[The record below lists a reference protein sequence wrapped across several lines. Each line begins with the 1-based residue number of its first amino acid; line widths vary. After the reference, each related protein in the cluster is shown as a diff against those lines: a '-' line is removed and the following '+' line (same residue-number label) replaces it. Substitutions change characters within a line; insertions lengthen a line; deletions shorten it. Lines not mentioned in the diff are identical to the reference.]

1 MSNPVIH
8 AERSAKKWGGT
19 PEDYLPIHQWFDA
32 TKFHLAD
39 NRHRMILHNGF
50 GIALA
55 EQVFGLQIV
64 NSAGKRVFVR
74 EIGQQHVLEDLGWVP
89 SLADCLR
96 DLPLKAWMVG
106 ARLGRP
112 QQIETDL
119 SCEPDC
125 VSQQS
130 SASESPDP
138 AVSHATAG

>member
-19 PEDYLPIHQWFDA
+19 AEDYLPIHQWFDA
-32 TKFHLAD
+32 TKFHFSD

-50 GIALA
+50 GIGLA
-55 EQVFGLQIV
+55 EQVFGLQII

-96 DLPLKAWMVG
+96 DLPLKPWMAG
-106 ARLGRP
+106 ARLARP
-112 QQIETDL
+112 QQIESEPT
-119 SCEPDC
+119 CEPNC
-125 VSQQS
+125 LPEQP
-130 SASESPDP
+130 SASDSPDQAASP
-138 AVSHATAG
+138 ATTG